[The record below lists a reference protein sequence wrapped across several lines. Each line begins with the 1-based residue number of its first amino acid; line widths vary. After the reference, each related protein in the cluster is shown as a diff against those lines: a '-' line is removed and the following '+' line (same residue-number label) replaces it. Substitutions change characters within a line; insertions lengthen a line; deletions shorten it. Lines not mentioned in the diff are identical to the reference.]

1 MVLYSVTVNVVD
13 EIHEEW
19 LTWMRE
25 KHVPDV
31 MNTGCFSMH
40 KIMRLK
46 EPKQDGHTYSFQYY
60 CESHEKLK
68 EYQTQYAP
76 TLRLEVEQKY
86 GNKFLAFR
94 TILDVIE

>member
-60 CESHEKLK
+60 CESHEKLN
-68 EYQTQYAP
+68 EYQKNFALA
-76 TLRLEVEQKY
+76 LRLEVEQKY

>member
-76 TLRLEVEQKY
+76 TLRDLIGAKT
-86 GNKFLAFR
+86 GRFAG
-94 TILDVIE
+94 LDVHVNGN